1 MNTVVLAWPAFITWC
16 ALALYFW
23 STFRVGRARSHYKV
37 PPPVTDGPEG
47 FLCAFRAHQ
56 NTLEQLMMFLP
67 SLWLAAIYFNP
78 LFATVLGAIWV
89 IVRVWYVLA
98 YSAAAEKRLLPF
110 ILGIIIVIVLMI
122 GGLFGIVE
130 QLLLA

>member
-1 MNTVVLAWPAFITWC
+1 MTTIILAWPALVTWC
-16 ALALYFW
+16 VMAMYFW
-23 STFRVGRARSHYKV
+23 STYRVGRARSRYKV
-37 PPPVTDGPEG
+37 PPPVTEGPEE
-47 FLCAFRAHQ
+47 FVRVFRAHQ

-110 ILGIIIVIVLMI
+110 ILAIVIVVVLMI
-122 GGLFGIVE
+122 GALFGIVE